1 MEDLTIMTNLPFLL
15 RIGAI
20 SSAVALVMLI
30 VIGIMILPTG
40 LDFPGEEI
48 ITGKLDPSSP
58 GSDQYVT
65 TFQLTQAFDNVFII
79 GWFVSWV
86 SVAALVRA
94 RSRLLGNVTLFLG
107 LIGGPFLDFVENE
120 IIWAVLQALQL
131 GISPSPDWFLA
142 WKIAHRLSFWLPYT
156 GGVMVAFGI
165 WSGKTLDRAISIA
178 IVFFTALGAV
188 GMHIPPLHLLGSGW
202 FMIWFILSTVLLWRR
217 ATEQVVEETNPPEE

>member
-1 MEDLTIMTNLPFLL
+1 MTNLSFLL

-20 SSAVALVMLI
+20 SSTVALVMLI
-30 VIGIMILPTG
+30 IIGILILPTE
-40 LDFPGEEI
+40 LDFPGQEI

-58 GSDQYVT
+58 GFDQYVT
-65 TFQLTQAFDNVFII
+65 TFQLIQAFDCVFII
-79 GWFVSWV
+79 GWFISWV

-94 RSRLLGNVTLFLG
+94 RIRLLGDVALFLG

-156 GGVMVAFGI
+156 AGVMVAFGI
-165 WSGKTLDRAISIA
+165 WSEKPLDRAVSIA
-178 IVFFTALGAV
+178 IVLFTVLGAA
-188 GMHIPPLHLLGSGW
+188 GMHIPSLRLLGSGW
-202 FMIWFILSTVLLWRR
+202 FIIWFVLSSVLLWRR
-217 ATEQVVEETNPPEE
+217 ATGR